1 MINLPDCTIS
11 PTLARGL
18 RRQHDRWVAH
28 KFAIWNPSGMPR
40 RFGPRVRAEEAELRA
55 LFGTDHVLCVDH
67 GKKETHLFF
76 VDRDEHDLYRLHV
89 TMLKRRPDCVSGRR
103 GHLPVA
109 ATAHA
114 YERVI
119 QGFARAGYDLVDA
132 LHDVME
138 TLLRDVG
145 HERVPSAPED
155 ERDVWTRAGNARVW
169 LPQGLAIVV
178 VPERGEAVIRTVI
191 AADGLIGKNR
201 QLWETMGKSESK
213 VSFQRVAMIPTE
225 VNSTPPLQ

>member
-11 PTLARGL
+11 PTHARGL

-28 KFAIWNPSGMPR
+28 KFAIWNPPGMPG
-40 RFGPRVRAEEAELRA
+40 RFGPRVRAEEAELCA
-55 LFGTDHVLCVDH
+55 LFGADHVLRVDC

-76 VDRDEHDLYRLHV
+76 VDRDAQDLYRLHI
-89 TMLKRRPDCVSGRR
+89 TMLKRQPARVSGRR
-103 GHLPVA
+103 GRLPVA

-119 QGFARAGYDLVDA
+119 QGFARAGYDLVDV
-132 LHDVME
+132 LHDVMG
-138 TLLRDVG
+138 TLFRDVG
-145 HERVPSAPED
+145 HEGVPSAPED
-155 ERDVWTRAGNARVW
+155 ERNVWTRAGNARVW
-169 LPQGLAIVV
+169 LTQGLAIVV

-201 QLWETMGKSESK
+201 QLWEAMGKSGSK
-213 VSFQRVAMIPTE
+213 VSFQRAAVMPTE
-225 VNSTPPLQ
+225 TN